1 MYQNIINRLRQ
12 IAINNE
18 QFEIDNDNI
27 DIDNEQID
35 INRWIDN
42 KDIEIDK
49 LLAIKV
55 QVRMYNINAK
65 SFLYQSQFSKG
76 KKKP

>member
-55 QVRMYNINAK
+55 QVRMYNINA
-65 SFLYQSQFSKG
+65 
-76 KKKP
+76 